1 MLSGELLAFISGP
14 QKLGWMRQWQSYL
27 GQRPTRYADAMQ
39 TPETQTLAPEAEL
52 FWKSGDVPVRLW
64 DVLVGSLTLTAYFAL
79 IMQVVGLIALLLVTP
94 FVLWRGEDW
103 FQIAS
108 GWLDGDLWLGGLFI
122 ALALGVMPMLL
133 HFLPQ
138 LESFRFDASAR
149 RLEIVQRVAIYGTR
163 RKSIAFEEIGSILP
177 LSYDGGGGG
186 LFLQLERGSLMLDC
200 ASRPELDAWADWLKL
215 YLGDKVQPIEERVS
229 T

>member
-1 MLSGELLAFISGP
+1 
-14 QKLGWMRQWQSYL
+14 
-27 GQRPTRYADAMQ
+27 MQ
-39 TPETQTLAPEAEL
+39 TPATQTLAPEAEL
-52 FWKSGDVPVRLW
+52 LWRSGDAPVRLW

-108 GWLDGDLWLGGLFI
+108 GWLAGDLWLGGLSI
-122 ALALGVMPMLL
+122 ALALGVAPMLIHL
-133 HFLPQ
+133 LPQ

-163 RKSIAFEEIGSILP
+163 RKSIAFEEISSILP

-200 ASRPELDAWADWLKL
+200 ASCPELDAWAQWFKQQMRE
-215 YLGDKVQPIEERVS
+215 KVQPIEERVS

>member
-1 MLSGELLAFISGP
+1 M
-14 QKLGWMRQWQSYL
+14 
-27 GQRPTRYADAMQ
+27 
-39 TPETQTLAPEAEL
+39 
-52 FWKSGDVPVRLW
+52 RLW

-108 GWLDGDLWLGGLFI
+108 GWLDGDLWLGGLSI
-122 ALALGVMPMLL
+122 ALALGVAPMLIHL
-133 HFLPQ
+133 LPQ

-149 RLEIVQRVAIYGTR
+149 KLEIVQRVAIYGTR
-163 RKSIAFEEIGSILP
+163 RKSIAFEQISGILP

-186 LFLQLERGSLMLDC
+186 LFLQLERGSLVLDC
-200 ASRPELDAWADWLKL
+200 ASRSELDAWAHWLKQH
-215 YLGDKVQPIEERVS
+215 LGDRVQPVEERFS

>member
-1 MLSGELLAFISGP
+1 LLI
-14 QKLGWMRQWQSYL
+14 
-27 GQRPTRYADAMQ
+27 RYAGAMQ
-39 TPETQTLAPEAEL
+39 TPATQTPATQTPAPEAEL
-52 FWKSGDVPVRLW
+52 FWKSGDAPVRLW
-64 DVLVGSLTLTAYFAL
+64 DMLVGSLTLTAYFAL

-108 GWLDGDLWLGGLFI
+108 GWLDGDLWLGGLSI
-122 ALALGVMPMLL
+122 ALALGVAPMLIHL
-133 HFLPQ
+133 LPQ

-149 RLEIVQRVAIYGTR
+149 KLEIVQRVAIYGTR
-163 RKSIAFEEIGSILP
+163 RKSIAFEQISSILP

-186 LFLQLERGSLMLDC
+186 LFLQLERGSLVLDC
-200 ASRPELDAWADWLKL
+200 ASRLELDAWAHWLKQH
-215 YLGDKVQPIEERVS
+215 LGDRVQPVEERIS

>member
-1 MLSGELLAFISGP
+1 
-14 QKLGWMRQWQSYL
+14 
-27 GQRPTRYADAMQ
+27 MQ
-39 TPETQTLAPEAEL
+39 TPATQTPATQTPAPEAEL
-52 FWKSGDVPVRLW
+52 FWKSGDAPVRLW
-64 DVLVGSLTLTAYFAL
+64 DMLVGSLTLTAYFAL

-108 GWLDGDLWLGGLFI
+108 GWLDGDLWLGGLSI
-122 ALALGVMPMLL
+122 ALALGVAPMLIHL
-133 HFLPQ
+133 LPQ

-149 RLEIVQRVAIYGTR
+149 KLEIVQRVAIYGTR
-163 RKSIAFEEIGSILP
+163 RKSIAFEQISSILP

-186 LFLQLERGSLMLDC
+186 LFLQLERGSLVLDC
-200 ASRPELDAWADWLKL
+200 ASRLELDAWAHWLKQH
-215 YLGDKVQPIEERVS
+215 LGDRVQPVEERIS

>member
-1 MLSGELLAFISGP
+1 
-14 QKLGWMRQWQSYL
+14 
-27 GQRPTRYADAMQ
+27 MQ

-52 FWKSGDVPVRLW
+52 LWRSGDAPVRLW

-79 IMQVVGLIALLLVTP
+79 IMQVVALIALVLVTP

-108 GWLDGDLWLGGLFI
+108 GWLDGDLWLGGLSI
-122 ALALGVMPMLL
+122 ALALGVAPMLIHL
-133 HFLPQ
+133 LPQ

-149 RLEIVQRVAIYGTR
+149 KLEIVQRVAIYGTR
-163 RKSIAFEEIGSILP
+163 RKSIAFEQISGILP

-186 LFLQLERGSLMLDC
+186 LFLQLERGSLVLDC
-200 ASRPELDAWADWLKL
+200 ASRSELDAWAHWLKQH
-215 YLGDKVQPIEERVS
+215 LGDRVQPVEERFS

>member
-1 MLSGELLAFISGP
+1 
-14 QKLGWMRQWQSYL
+14 
-27 GQRPTRYADAMQ
+27 MQ
-39 TPETQTLAPEAEL
+39 TPATQTLAPEAEL

-108 GWLDGDLWLGGLFI
+108 GWLDGDLWLGGLCI
-122 ALALGVMPMLL
+122 ALALGVAPMLIHL
-133 HFLPQ
+133 LPQ

-163 RKSIAFEEIGSILP
+163 RKSIAFEEISSILP

-186 LFLQLERGSLMLDC
+186 LFLQLERGSLVLDC
-200 ASRPELDAWADWLKL
+200 ASRSELDAWAQWLKRH
-215 YLGDKVQPIEERVS
+215 LGDRVQPVEERIS

>member
-1 MLSGELLAFISGP
+1 
-14 QKLGWMRQWQSYL
+14 
-27 GQRPTRYADAMQ
+27 MQ
-39 TPETQTLAPEAEL
+39 TPATQTLAPEAEL
-52 FWKSGDVPVRLW
+52 LWRSGDAPVRLW

-108 GWLDGDLWLGGLFI
+108 GWLDGDLWLGGLSI
-122 ALALGVMPMLL
+122 ALALGVAPMLIHL
-133 HFLPQ
+133 LPQ

-149 RLEIVQRVAIYGTR
+149 KLEIVQRVAIYGTR
-163 RKSIAFEEIGSILP
+163 RKSIAFEQISGILP

-186 LFLQLERGSLMLDC
+186 LFLQLERGSLVLDC
-200 ASRPELDAWADWLKL
+200 ASRSELDAWAHWLKQH
-215 YLGDKVQPIEERVS
+215 LGDRVQPVEERFS

>member
-1 MLSGELLAFISGP
+1 
-14 QKLGWMRQWQSYL
+14 
-27 GQRPTRYADAMQ
+27 MQ
-39 TPETQTLAPEAEL
+39 TPATQTLAPEAEL
-52 FWKSGDVPVRLW
+52 LWRSGDAPVRLW

-108 GWLDGDLWLGGLFI
+108 GWLAGDLWLGGLSI
-122 ALALGVMPMLL
+122 ALALGVAPMLIHL
-133 HFLPQ
+133 LPQ

-149 RLEIVQRVAIYGTR
+149 KLEIVQRVAIYGTR
-163 RKSIAFEEIGSILP
+163 RRSIAFEQISSILP

-186 LFLQLERGSLMLDC
+186 LFLQLERGSLVLDC
-200 ASRPELDAWADWLKL
+200 ASRPELDAWVHWLQQH
-215 YLGDKVQPIEERVS
+215 LGNKVQPIEERVS

>member
-1 MLSGELLAFISGP
+1 MKTSVAQPQSPVLESVLL
-14 QKLGWMRQWQSYL
+14 WQN
-27 GQRPTRYADAMQ
+27 GDA
-39 TPETQTLAPEAEL
+39 
-52 FWKSGDVPVRLW
+52 PVRLW
-64 DVLVGSLTLTAYFAL
+64 DVLVGSLALTAYFAL

-108 GWLDGDLWLGGLFI
+108 GWLDGDLWLGGLGI
-122 ALALGVMPMLL
+122 ALALGVMPMLM

-149 RLEIVQRVAIYGTR
+149 KLEIVQRVAIYGTR
-163 RKSIAFEEIGSILP
+163 RKSIEFEEISSILP

-200 ASRPELDAWADWLKL
+200 ASRLELDAWAHWLGL
-215 YLGDKVQPIEERVS
+215 HLGDKVQPIEERIS

>member
-1 MLSGELLAFISGP
+1 M
-14 QKLGWMRQWQSYL
+14 
-27 GQRPTRYADAMQ
+27 
-39 TPETQTLAPEAEL
+39 
-52 FWKSGDVPVRLW
+52 RLW

-108 GWLDGDLWLGGLFI
+108 GWLDGDLWLGGLCI
-122 ALALGVMPMLL
+122 ALALGVAPMLIHL
-133 HFLPQ
+133 LPQ

-163 RKSIAFEEIGSILP
+163 RKSIAFEEISSILP

-200 ASRPELDAWADWLKL
+200 ASCPELDAWAQWFKQQMRE
-215 YLGDKVQPIEERVS
+215 KVQPIEERVS